1 MIKFPPSNIE
11 DMPYQLY
18 NNIGKGF
25 GFGKSSS
32 AYDFTANSFGYE
44 MESSVGSILIYVT
57 TIAIILTV
65 ILFLIHYTLYPIFSL
80 QPGDPGIITIPGF
93 ADNEVFWA
101 PSSTTKTF
109 TDLSDVATK
118 IQTNTYNYSLCLD
131 IAIQNPY
138 ISQTNGYTVIFSR
151 GGAINPKPDANSS
164 IKGTINNYNVAIAL
178 APGNTDLIISIL
190 NSDGNPDNV
199 LIPNIPVKDPFR
211 IGVVIMSTVFEVYLN
226 GKLVRTQRYSSGAP
240 GNYAGPFHPPDG
252 FVGKSVRVGNLLL
265 WNRIASAQNI
275 RYARPPLMPTV
286 DEDNGPSSSCST
298 GSDSLS
304 SFQDT
309 FSKNASAIVSSATA
323 SLGTTA
329 TASSSAVSSLQ

>member
-18 NNIGKGF
+18 NNIGKRF

-32 AYDFTANSFGYE
+32 PYDLTANSSGYE
-44 MESSVGSILIYVT
+44 MESSISSILIYVT

-93 ADNEVFWA
+93 ADNEVFW
-101 PSSTTKTF
+101 TTKTF

-118 IQTNTYNYSLCLD
+118 IQTNTYNYSLSLD

-138 ISQTNGYTVIFSR
+138 ISQTNGYTVLFSR

-178 APGNTDLIISIL
+178 APGNTDLIVSIL

-211 IGVVIMSTVFEVYLN
+211 IGVVIMGTVFEVYLN
-226 GKLVRTQRYSSGAP
+226 GKLVRTKRYSSGAP

-252 FVGKSVRVGNLLL
+252 SVARSVRVGNLLL
-265 WNRIASAQNI
+265 WNRIASSQNI
-275 RYARPPLMPTV
+275 RYARPVLMTGTE
-286 DEDNGPSSSCST
+286 DDNGSSNSCST
-298 GSDSLS
+298 FSGSLASFEDSL
-304 SFQDT
+304 
-309 FSKNASAIVSSATA
+309 SKNASAIASSATT
-323 SLGTTA
+323 SLGAMA
-329 TASSSAVSSLQ
+329 TVSSSAVSSL

>member
-11 DMPYQLY
+11 DMHYQLY
-18 NNIGKGF
+18 NNIGKRF

-32 AYDFTANSFGYE
+32 PYDLTANSSGYE
-44 MESSVGSILIYVT
+44 MESSISSILIYVT

-93 ADNEVFWA
+93 ADNEVFW
-101 PSSTTKTF
+101 TTKTF

-118 IQTNTYNYSLCLD
+118 IQTNTYNYSLSLD

-138 ISQTNGYTVIFSR
+138 ISQTNGYTVLFSR

-178 APGNTDLIISIL
+178 APGNTDLIVSIL

-211 IGVVIMSTVFEVYLN
+211 IGVVIMGTVFEVYLN
-226 GKLVRTQRYSSGAP
+226 GKLVRTKRYSSGAP

-252 FVGKSVRVGNLLL
+252 SVARSVRVGNLLL
-265 WNRIASAQNI
+265 WNRIASSQNI
-275 RYARPPLMPTV
+275 RYARPVLMTGTE
-286 DEDNGPSSSCST
+286 DDNGSSNSCST
-298 GSDSLS
+298 FSGSLASFEDSL
-304 SFQDT
+304 
-309 FSKNASAIVSSATA
+309 SKNASAIASSATT
-323 SLGTTA
+323 SLGAMA
-329 TASSSAVSSLQ
+329 TASSSAVSSL

>member
-18 NNIGKGF
+18 NNIGKRF

-32 AYDFTANSFGYE
+32 PYDLTANSSGYE
-44 MESSVGSILIYVT
+44 MESSISSILIYVT

-93 ADNEVFWA
+93 ADNEVFW
-101 PSSTTKTF
+101 TTKTF

-118 IQTNTYNYSLCLD
+118 IQTNTYNYSLSLD

-138 ISQTNGYTVIFSR
+138 ISQTNGYTVLFSR

-178 APGNTDLIISIL
+178 APGNTDLIVSIL

-211 IGVVIMSTVFEVYLN
+211 IGVVIMGTVFEVYLN
-226 GKLVRTQRYSSGAP
+226 GKLVRTKRYSSGAP

-252 FVGKSVRVGNLLL
+252 SVARSVRVGNLLL
-265 WNRIASAQNI
+265 WNRIASSQNI
-275 RYARPPLMPTV
+275 RYARPVLMTGTE
-286 DEDNGPSSSCST
+286 DDNGSSNSCST
-298 GSDSLS
+298 FSGSLASFEDSL
-304 SFQDT
+304 
-309 FSKNASAIVSSATA
+309 SKNASAIASSATT
-323 SLGTTA
+323 SLGAMA
-329 TASSSAVSSLQ
+329 TASSSAVSSL

>member
-1 MIKFPPSNIE
+1 
-11 DMPYQLY
+11 MPYQLY
-18 NNIGKGF
+18 NNIGKRF

-32 AYDFTANSFGYE
+32 PYDLTANSSGYE
-44 MESSVGSILIYVT
+44 MESSISSILIYVT

-93 ADNEVFWA
+93 ADNEVFW
-101 PSSTTKTF
+101 TTKTF

-118 IQTNTYNYSLCLD
+118 IQTNTYNYSLSLD

-138 ISQTNGYTVIFSR
+138 ISQTNGYTVLFSR

-178 APGNTDLIISIL
+178 APGNTDLIVSIL

-211 IGVVIMSTVFEVYLN
+211 IGVVIMGTVFEVYLN
-226 GKLVRTQRYSSGAP
+226 GKLVRTKRYSSGAP

-252 FVGKSVRVGNLLL
+252 SVARSVRVGNLLL
-265 WNRIASAQNI
+265 WNRIASSQNI
-275 RYARPPLMPTV
+275 RYARPVLMTGTE
-286 DEDNGPSSSCST
+286 DDNGSSNSCST
-298 GSDSLS
+298 FSGSLASFEDSL
-304 SFQDT
+304 
-309 FSKNASAIVSSATA
+309 SKNASAIASSATT
-323 SLGTTA
+323 SLGAMA
-329 TASSSAVSSLQ
+329 TASSSAVSSL

>member
-1 MIKFPPSNIE
+1 
-11 DMPYQLY
+11 MPYQLY
-18 NNIGKGF
+18 NNIGKRF

-32 AYDFTANSFGYE
+32 PYDLTANSSGYE
-44 MESSVGSILIYVT
+44 MESSISSILIYVT

-93 ADNEVFWA
+93 ADNEVFWT

-118 IQTNTYNYSLCLD
+118 IQTNTYNYSLSLD

-138 ISQTNGYTVIFSR
+138 ISQTNGYTVLFSR

-178 APGNTDLIISIL
+178 APGNTDLIVSIL

-211 IGVVIMSTVFEVYLN
+211 IGVVIMGTVFEVYLN
-226 GKLVRTQRYSSGAP
+226 GKLVRTKRYSSGAP

-252 FVGKSVRVGNLLL
+252 SVARSVRVGNLLL
-265 WNRIASAQNI
+265 WNRIASSQNI
-275 RYARPPLMPTV
+275 RYARPVLMTGTE
-286 DEDNGPSSSCST
+286 DDNGSSNSCST
-298 GSDSLS
+298 FSGSLASFEDSL
-304 SFQDT
+304 
-309 FSKNASAIVSSATA
+309 SKNASAIASSATT
-323 SLGTTA
+323 SLGAMA
-329 TASSSAVSSLQ
+329 TASSSAVSSL